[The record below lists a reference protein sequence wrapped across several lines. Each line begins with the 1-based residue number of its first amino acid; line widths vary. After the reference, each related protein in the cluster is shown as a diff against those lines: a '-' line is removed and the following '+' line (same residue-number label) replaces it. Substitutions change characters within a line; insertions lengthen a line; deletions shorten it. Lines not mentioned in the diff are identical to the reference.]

1 MFRLQD
7 VLQLK
12 DTEEVRWLTR
22 RHAVTLFPS
31 LFPAFLLIVLP
42 FFFLFPLFSLGWP
55 GVLAFSASILAG
67 LGVAARSLLIW
78 DADVFIVTNLRVVDV
93 DQSGLFARK
102 VTEAPL
108 ATVQDCSW
116 QRKGILETV
125 FRMGSVR
132 VQTAGTAADLEAV
145 RIPAPE
151 AVHGII
157 NDQRQG
163 TRPKRPETGG
173 AARSAKMREIQ
184 ALLDSFSDEELARIE
199 TILRQRERQAAAES
213 FLQAPEE
220 AEEGKKFEEAEDEEA
235 EEGDEGAD
243 VDGDDEAS
251 EEDEA
256 SKPKD

>member
-22 RHAVTLFPS
+22 RHAATLFPS
-31 LFPAFLLIVLP
+31 LVPAFLLIVLP
-42 FFFLFPLFSLGWP
+42 FFFLFPLFSLGWL
-55 GVLAFSASILAG
+55 GVLMFSASVLSG
-67 LGVAARSLLIW
+67 LGIAARALLIW

-116 QRKGILETV
+116 QRKGVLETV

-151 AVHGII
+151 SVHEII

-163 TRPKRPETGG
+163 TRSRRVETGG
-173 AARSAKMREIQ
+173 ATRSAKMCEIQ
-184 ALLDSFSDEELARIE
+184 ALLDGFSDEELARIE
-199 TILRQRERQAAAES
+199 TILRQRERRAATES
-213 FLQAPEE
+213 FLHAPEE
-220 AEEGKKFEEAEDEEA
+220 PEEGKGFEGAEDGEDEET
-235 EEGDEGAD
+235 DE
-243 VDGDDEAS
+243 DGDDEAS
-251 EEDEA
+251 EDGDA
-256 SKPKD
+256 RSPKD